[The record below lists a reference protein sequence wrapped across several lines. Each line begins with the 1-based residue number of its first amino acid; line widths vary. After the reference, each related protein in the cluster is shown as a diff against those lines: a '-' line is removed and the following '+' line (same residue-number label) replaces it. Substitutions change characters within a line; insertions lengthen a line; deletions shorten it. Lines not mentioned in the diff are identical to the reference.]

1 MLQERLIS
9 LYNSLYNPAGS
20 LSSEGEI
27 DKEKP
32 THHFEQM
39 DTYDEQHGE

>member
-1 MLQERLIS
+1 MLQERLIA
-9 LYNSLYNPAGS
+9 LYNSLYNPTVS
-20 LSSEGEI
+20 LSLEGEI

-39 DTYDEQHGE
+39 DTYDEQQGK